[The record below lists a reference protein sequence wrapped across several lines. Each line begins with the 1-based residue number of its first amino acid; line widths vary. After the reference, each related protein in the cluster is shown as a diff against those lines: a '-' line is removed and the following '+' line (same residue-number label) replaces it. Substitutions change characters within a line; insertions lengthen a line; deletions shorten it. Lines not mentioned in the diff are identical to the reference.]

1 MHRIIKIGV
10 YYSLHEEGKH
20 RGRTD
25 KDRCRI
31 FVNSTK
37 EKRKGIRGKMTKEGT
52 LA

>member
-1 MHRIIKIGV
+1 MRKIGV

-20 RGRTD
+20 KDKTD
-25 KDRCRI
+25 KGRCRI

-37 EKRKGIRGKMTKEGT
+37 KKEKIRGKMTKERT